1 MIIHEGYENLN
12 LVAPV
17 VTLGIFDGVHRG
29 HRALLDCLVTR
40 AKEAQGESVVIT
52 FFPHPRLVLEKNNI
66 NLSFLSTIE
75 EKKVL
80 LEKANIDHLIIIE
93 FNIEF
98 SRIQACDFI
107 KDILVRKI
115 GTKHLIIGYNHHFG
129 KSGEGDFNTI
139 KQCSESLA
147 FRVEQVQGFHT
158 DEGVISSSSIRK
170 ALLKGNLDDA
180 NRWLGYSYSMS
191 GSIVEGRKI
200 GRSIGFPTANIVPE
214 NQHKLIPGDG
224 VYAVEVKLDKKA
236 YPGMLSIGSNPTVN
250 SDSTLRSIEVHI
262 LNFNKDIYGRNITV
276 IFRKKLRDE
285 KKFDNL
291 EKLTQQMELDKQD
304 TIRFFS

>member
-250 SDSTLRSIEVHI
+250 SDSTLKSIEVHI

-276 IFRKKLRDE
+276 IFRKRMRDE

-291 EKLTQQMELDKQD
+291 KKLTQQMELDKQD
-304 TIRFFS
+304 TLRFFS